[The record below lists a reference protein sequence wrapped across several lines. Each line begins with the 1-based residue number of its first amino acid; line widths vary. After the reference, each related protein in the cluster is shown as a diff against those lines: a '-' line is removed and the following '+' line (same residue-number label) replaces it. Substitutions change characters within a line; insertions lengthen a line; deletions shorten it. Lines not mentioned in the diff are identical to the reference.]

1 MNEQLRQLRWAGGL
15 LAALVLSFG
24 AASAQSAERQS
35 ARLPR
40 AYQGAP
46 PLIPHDVEARKG
58 ACLTC
63 HESGLAEAPIVPHPT
78 RSFSC
83 LQCHVGQDHSAKPF
97 VSGSAP
103 AK

>member
-1 MNEQLRQLRWAGGL
+1 MNEQLRQLRWASGL

-24 AASAQSAERQS
+24 EASAQSAERQS
-35 ARLPR
+35 AKLPR

-63 HESGLAEAPIVPHPT
+63 HESGLADAPIVPHPT

-83 LQCHVGQDHSAKPF
+83 LQCHVGQDQSAKPF

>member
-1 MNEQLRQLRWAGGL
+1 MKNHLRQLRLASGL
-15 LAALVLSFG
+15 LAALVLSFQS
-24 AASAQSAERQS
+24 ASAPAAERQS

-63 HESGLAEAPIVPHPT
+63 HESGLADAPIVPHPT

-83 LQCHVGQDHSAKPF
+83 LQCHVGQDHAAKQF